1 MEINY
6 NLIIKYLVTKK
17 TTFASKKHILL
28 SSDLFP
34 NKFKDLFQNKFYR
47 YGINQTN
54 GFYNSLLTL
63 LNKDFIMY
71 NNDEEICEVKQI
83 TNNVH
88 DVNVN
93 INIIN
98 ENHIKYLT
106 NLLQINILIFDFK
119 NEEIKLV
126 HCEDECNPYKPTI
139 LIVNYDEFYEPV
151 MCETDNKK
159 IFSYNDPIIKK
170 IYQLQNIKLNED
182 LNKLLNEFL
191 PKKID
196 QDLLLPDLQSTNKE
210 KLDDNQTFIKV
221 NENKKYTEAEL
232 NKIKKEDLEK
242 ILDEKNI
249 KIVGKKLK
257 KEIIKIILEH

>member
-17 TTFASKKHILL
+17 NTFASKKHILL

-34 NKFKDLFQNKFYR
+34 NKFKDLLQNKFYR
-47 YGINQTN
+47 YGINQNN

-71 NNDEEICEVKQI
+71 NNDEEISEVKQLSNHVQNI
-83 TNNVH
+83 
-88 DVNVN
+88 N

-98 ENHIKYLT
+98 DNHIKYLCD
-106 NLLQINILIFDFK
+106 LLEINILFFDFK
-119 NEEIKLV
+119 NEEIKTM
-126 HCEDECNPYKPTI
+126 HCENECNPYKPTI
-139 LIVNYDEFYEPV
+139 LIANYDEFYEPI

-170 IYQLQNIKLNED
+170 FYQLYNIKLNED
-182 LNKLLNEFL
+182 LNKLLSEFS

-196 QDLLLPDLQSTNKE
+196 CE
-210 KLDDNQTFIKV
+210 DDSTFIKIGDDNKF
-221 NENKKYTEAEL
+221 NEVEL
-232 NKIKKEDLEK
+232 NKLKKDDLEK
-242 ILDEKNI
+242 ILKEKNI
-249 KIVGKKLK
+249 KINISKTLK
-257 KEIIKIILEH
+257 KDIIKLILEE

>member
-71 NNDEEICEVKQI
+71 NNNEEIYEVKQI
-83 TNNVH
+83 TNNIH
-88 DVNVN
+88 DVN

-98 ENHIKYLT
+98 ENHIKHLS

-139 LIVNYDEFYEPV
+139 LIANYDEFYEPI

-159 IFSYNDPIIKK
+159 IFSYNDLIIKK
-170 IYQLQNIKLNED
+170 IYQLQSTKLNED

-196 QDLLLPDLQSTNKE
+196 HDLLLGGSTIV
-210 KLDDNQTFIKV
+210 DDNQTFIKV
-221 NENKKYTEAEL
+221 NENKKFTEAEL

-249 KIVGKKLK
+249 KIIGKKLK
-257 KEIIKIILEH
+257 KELIKIILEH